1 MKIKKPF
8 FWNKKKNF
16 FSFILFPFS
25 IIFQI
30 LGVLNYLITSKRKFS
45 IPVICVGNI
54 YVGGTGK
61 TPLCLKI
68 AEMLKHIKKKPSIVK
83 KFYKQ
88 HSDEIAL
95 IRSKIDCLEV
105 DTNRVNALRKIE
117 SKDYNVAILDDGFQ
131 DNSIVKDLNI
141 LCFNENQLIGNG
153 MVMPSGPLRQPL
165 NSIKKSHIIIINGS
179 TNINFENLI
188 YKFSKDIVIF
198 YSKYIPTNI
207 DKFKDKE
214 LLAFAGIGN
223 PENFFH
229 LLDENNLSIKKK
241 ISFPDHYNYHKN
253 ELEDILKIAKEN
265 NLEVITTEKDYFRI
279 NEMGFSNIN
288 YLKIQLKIKHEEDLL
303 KEIKKYI

>member
-1 MKIKKPF
+1 
-8 FWNKKKNF
+8 
-16 FSFILFPFS
+16 
-25 IIFQI
+25 
-30 LGVLNYLITSKRKFS
+30 
-45 IPVICVGNI
+45 
-54 YVGGTGK
+54 
-61 TPLCLKI
+61 
-68 AEMLKHIKKKPSIVK
+68 MLKHIKKKPSIVK

-229 LLDENNLSIKKK
+229 LLDENNLTIKKK

-253 ELEDILKIAKEN
+253 ELEDILRIAKEN